1 MITAIILAGLGVGTL
16 FIPNLYF
23 SKTLVQVSK
32 SEKTKTTQQQQQ
44 QQQLTTIDDAKK
56 EPANDNDDKVDIK
69 LQKQNV
75 LVFINSEHANDI
87 KSNVLKNLGV
97 FFKHPM
103 ILVCIYGYSMTF
115 YALGAI
121 KFWGNEYMELVLGIK
136 DSSLRTIFFG
146 ILTLT
151 GPTLGLVFGG
161 FIGGKIGGYHVK
173 PTILVTLLFDFLA
186 CLFGLPSSFI
196 PSGHAYMYL
205 VVAWVFSF
213 FSTSVMPLETGIILT
228 SVDINLK
235 GDALSFTNFM
245 LNLIGNL
252 PPPFVYGFINQHWGD
267 TNDHL
272 AMNWVFYIRITSLVV
287 VLLGAVYRYTSK
299 KMNPEEN
306 VITKEEEATKEEETN
321 KGE

>member
-32 SEKTKTTQQQQQ
+32 SEKTKTQQQP
-44 QQQLTTIDDAKK
+44 TTTDDTNQPKDNNTN
-56 EPANDNDDKVDIK
+56 NDNDDIK

-121 KFWGNEYMELVLGIK
+121 KFWGNEYMELVLGIE

-196 PSGHAYMYL
+196 PKGHEYMYL

-213 FSTSVMPLETGIILT
+213 FSTSVMPLETGIILA

-267 TNDHL
+267 KNKHL

-299 KMNPEEN
+299 KMNKEDN
-306 VITKEEEATKEEETN
+306 VITKEEEETN
-321 KGE
+321 KSE

>member
-32 SEKTKTTQQQQQ
+32 SEKTKTSQEQQEQQQQP
-44 QQQLTTIDDAKK
+44 TTTDDTKQ
-56 EPANDNDDKVDIK
+56 PNDNEDIK

-75 LVFINSEHANDI
+75 IVFINSEHANDI

-121 KFWGNEYMELVLGIK
+121 KFWGNEYMELVLGIE

-196 PSGHAYMYL
+196 PSGHEYIYL

-213 FSTSVMPLETGIILT
+213 FSTSVMPLETGIILA

-267 TNDHL
+267 KNKHL

-306 VITKEEEATKEEETN
+306 VITKEEENLITKEEEETN

>member
-32 SEKTKTTQQQQQ
+32 SEKTKTQQQP
-44 QQQLTTIDDAKK
+44 TTTDDNNQPKDNNTN
-56 EPANDNDDKVDIK
+56 NDNDDIK

-121 KFWGNEYMELVLGIK
+121 KFWGNEYMELVLGIE

-196 PSGHAYMYL
+196 PKGHEYMYL

-213 FSTSVMPLETGIILT
+213 FSTSVMPLETGIILA

-267 TNDHL
+267 KNKHL

-299 KMNPEEN
+299 KMNKEDN
-306 VITKEEEATKEEETN
+306 VITKEEEETN
-321 KGE
+321 KSE

>member
-1 MITAIILAGLGVGTL
+1 MITAIILTALGVGTL

-23 SKTLVQVSK
+23 SKTLVQISK
-32 SEKTKTTQQQQQ
+32 SDKTQTAQEQSNEDNKERDIETKEEGSEK
-44 QQQLTTIDDAKK
+44 
-56 EPANDNDDKVDIK
+56 DIK
-69 LQKQNV
+69 LPKQNS
-75 LVFINSEHANDI
+75 LVFINSENATDI

-121 KFWGNEYMELVLGIK
+121 KFWGNEYMEKVLGIE
-136 DSSLRTIFFG
+136 DIGLRTIFFG

-151 GPTLGLVFGG
+151 GPTLGLIFGG

-173 PTILVTLLFDFLA
+173 QTILVTLLFDFLA

-196 PSGHAYMYL
+196 PNGHKYKYL
-205 VVAWVFSF
+205 VITWIFSF
-213 FSTSVMPLETGIILT
+213 FSTSVMPLETGIILA

-235 GDALSFTNFM
+235 GDALSFTNFL

-252 PPPFVYGFINQHWGD
+252 PPPFVYGFINEHWEKQ
-267 TNDHL
+267 NKHL
-272 AMNWVFYIRITSLVV
+272 AMNWVFYIRITSMVV
-287 VLLGAVYRYTSK
+287 ILMGALYRYTSK
-299 KMNPEEN
+299 KMNQEEN
-306 VITKEEEATKEEETN
+306 EITKEENRTE
-321 KGE
+321 